1 MKEKEQYIAK
11 IQQLIRPE
19 MRENIKCGFEKSE
32 IEYLERCRK
41 LFISMQTGKPT
52 ALVRFFGNGKKEEL
66 QTLELWNELKPE
78 VSRMLSGTLRSI
90 KAQQM
95 KSAINAVTA
104 KSLIMCGMADAGL
117 QFAFTAQ
124 RYRAK
129 IEVKMSDTSKLVFYV
144 NYKKAIEVLP
154 TVIESAKII
163 KENIGKL
170 GSGALINR
178 ICGWENWE

>member
-41 LFISMQTGKPT
+41 LFISMHTGKPT
-52 ALVRFFGNGKKEEL
+52 ALVRFFGNGKKDEQILEQWKEL
-66 QTLELWNELKPE
+66 EPE
-78 VSRMLSGTLRSI
+78 VSHMLSGTLRSI

-129 IEVKMSDTSKLVFYV
+129 IEVKVSDTSKLVFYV

>member
-32 IEYLERCRK
+32 IQYLERCRK
-41 LFISMQTGKPT
+41 LFYSMKSGTPT
-52 ALVRFFGNGKKEEL
+52 ALARFFGNGKKEEQ
-66 QTLELWNELKPE
+66 QTHELWKELEPE
-78 VSRMLSGTLRSI
+78 VNLMISGTLRSI

-117 QFAFTAQ
+117 QFSFTAQ

-129 IEVKMSDTSKLVFYV
+129 IEVKLSDTSKLVFYV

-170 GSGALINR
+170 GSGAVINK
-178 ICGWENWE
+178 ICGWESWE